1 MIVARG
7 KEMIEMSAEELAEL
21 VSDYCSIAI
30 DLGTGDGRFAY
41 SYAGEHPE
49 TFVIGIDP
57 VHGAMRDFSTRARRK
72 PAHGGLPNLLY
83 VTASIEQPPAEL
95 EGRCNRIFV
104 NLPWGS
110 LMRGIIEADE
120 TVLGNLDRLAANDAH
135 LRIILNTRVFDD
147 PVPLD
152 VQGLPEI
159 TVAYAEA
166 VLRPAFS
173 RHGFTLTD
181 ARFLAPEEL
190 IDLATTWAKRLSHRS
205 PPPSFLIE
213 ARRNQRSVREKLVS
227 SHAVHHP
234 GPRAADARQQQP
246 SSSPEP
252 TDRGSC

>member
-7 KEMIEMSAEELAEL
+7 KEMIEIGAEELEEL
-21 VSDYCSIAI
+21 VSSYDSIAI
-30 DLGTGDGRFAY
+30 DLGTGDGRFAH

-57 VHGAMRDFSTRARRK
+57 VHGAMREFSTRARRK
-72 PAHGGLPNLLY
+72 PARGGLPNLLY

-95 EGRCNRIFV
+95 EGRCNQIFI

-110 LMRGIIEADE
+110 LMRGIIEADD
-120 TVLGNLDRLAANDAH
+120 TVLGNLAKLAADDAH
-135 LRIILNTRVFDD
+135 LRIVLNTRVFDD

-152 VQGLPEI
+152 VQGLPEVTLVYAQ
-159 TVAYAEA
+159 TVL
-166 VLRPAFS
+166 VPAFS

-213 ARRNQRSVREKLVS
+213 AVKD
-227 SHAVHHP
+227 
-234 GPRAADARQQQP
+234 G
-246 SSSPEP
+246 
-252 TDRGSC
+252 GG